1 MVSDDQVWDALR
13 TVLDPEIG
21 INVVDLGLVYSVG
34 VSGNQ
39 VRVAMTMTTQACP
52 LHAYLTEAAQA
63 AIRQRAPDAAAVQ
76 IDLVW
81 DPPWSP
87 AMMSDAAKQQ
97 LGWRA

>member
-1 MVSDDQVWDALR
+1 MTTDAQIWDALR

-21 INVVDLGLVYSVG
+21 INVVDLGLVYG
-34 VSGNQ
+34 VEVCGDQ

-52 LHAYLTEAAQA
+52 LHAYLTEAAET
-63 AIRQRAPDAAAVQ
+63 AIRQVGPDIGAVQ
-76 IDLVW
+76 VDMVW

-97 LGWRA
+97 MGWRS